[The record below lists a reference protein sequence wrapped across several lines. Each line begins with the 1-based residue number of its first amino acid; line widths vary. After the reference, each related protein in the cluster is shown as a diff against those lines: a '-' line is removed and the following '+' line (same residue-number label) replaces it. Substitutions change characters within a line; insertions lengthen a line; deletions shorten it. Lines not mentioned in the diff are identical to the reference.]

1 MFFFFWIPIILI
13 CLTLFIFKQFD
24 DGSGYYKLPIWFFFS
39 FILYF
44 IPVGNFLIFAF
55 IISTII
61 EDDLPLRKDS
71 ILYKFKGVFM
81 KLAKMLNKEVNL

>member
-1 MFFFFWIPIILI
+1 MFFFFWIPIIFI
-13 CLTLFIFKQFD
+13 CLTLFIVKQLD
-24 DGSGYYKLPIWFFFS
+24 DGSGHYKLPIWFFFS

-61 EDDLPLRKDS
+61 YDNLQLRKSS
-71 ILYKFKGVFM
+71 ILCNFKEVFM
-81 KLAKMLNKEVNL
+81 KLAKILNKEVDL

>member
-1 MFFFFWIPIILI
+1 MFFFFWIPIIFI
-13 CLTLFIFKQFD
+13 CLTLFIFKQLD
-24 DGSGYYKLPIWFFFS
+24 DGSGHYKLPIWFFFS

-61 EDDLPLRKDS
+61 DDNLQLRKGS
-71 ILYKFKGVFM
+71 ILCKFKGVFM
-81 KLAKMLNKEVNL
+81 KLAKILNKEVDL